1 MTIKKYGD
9 THSRLTPVLPTPVNP
24 SACLAVLRTAI
35 QQPFLRLCAA
45 AFYLLMATAAA
56 AQPDVLPERWLDP
69 ARDSENLPREGSI
82 LFWSGDQQI
91 AGFRNIALLSPVRHI
106 SRGDHVKV
114 LPTAPV
120 DYSNL
125 SYQVDGRQFSLHDFM
140 KHNHVAG
147 LLVLKNGEIVHE
159 AYGLGNREDHL
170 WVSFSMTKSVVS
182 MLTGAAI
189 ADGYIGSV
197 EDLVTDYLPQL
208 KGTSYDNVRVRH
220 VLQMA
225 SGTDWDENYADPQ
238 SDVATSPNDML
249 ALMKFMGSK
258 PRVAEPGERFNY
270 NTGETNLAGAIV
282 RAAIGNNLAAY
293 LTEKIW
299 QPYGMESDATWIS
312 HGPNAGELG
321 GCCISATLRDWGR
334 LAMFAMSNGELAD
347 GTRVLPDNWM
357 MESTRASPG
366 SDNYGYLWWLN
377 GDGSYR
383 ASGIFGQGIYFNP
396 AEDLI
401 VVVQGAWPRA
411 TDPVFASHRDALF
424 NAVRDSLR

>member
-1 MTIKKYGD
+1 MTKIKSGFTFLPSVVIK
-9 THSRLTPVLPTPVNP
+9 PVLTL
-24 SACLAVLRTAI
+24 SATATLLFAVL
-35 QQPFLRLCAA
+35 L
-45 AFYLLMATAAA
+45 YTAAGA
-56 AQPDVLPERWLDP
+56 SAQSSGQLPERWLDP
-69 ARDSENLPREGSI
+69 AQDVQNLPRDGSI

-91 AGFRNIALLSPVRHI
+91 AGFRNIAQLSPVRHI
-106 SRGDHVKV
+106 SRGDDVNE
-114 LPTAPV
+114 LSSTPV
-120 DYSNL
+120 DYSSL
-125 SYQVDGRQFSLHDFM
+125 TYAVDGRQYSLQDYM

-147 LLVLKNGEIVHE
+147 LLILKNGAITHE
-159 AYGLGNREDHL
+159 AYGLGNNEDHL

-189 ADGYIGSV
+189 KDGYIGSV
-197 EDLVTDYLPQL
+197 EDMVTDYLPQL

-238 SDVATSPNDML
+238 SDVATSPNNML
-249 ALMKFMGSK
+249 ELMKFMGSK

-299 QPYGMESDATWIS
+299 KPYGMESDATWIS

-334 LAMFAMSNGELAD
+334 LAMFAMNNGVLED
-347 GTRVLPDNWM
+347 GTEVLPQNWM
-357 MESTRASPG
+357 RDSTQPSPG

-401 VVVQGAWPRA
+401 IVVQGAWPRA
-411 TDPVFASHRDALF
+411 TDPVFAAHRDAMF
-424 NAVRDSLR
+424 AAVRDVSR

>member
-1 MTIKKYGD
+1 MTLQKSAPAFLPPAIAGAALKV
-9 THSRLTPVLPTPVNP
+9 SVVLLT
-24 SACLAVLRTAI
+24 S
-35 QQPFLRLCAA
+35 
-45 AFYLLMATAAA
+45 LLTCGAA
-56 AQPDVLPERWLDP
+56 AQSTSLPERWLDP
-69 ARDSENLPREGSI
+69 AQDAQNLPRDGSI

-91 AGFRNIALLSPVRHI
+91 AGFRNIARLSPVRHI
-106 SRGDHVKV
+106 SRGDNV
-114 LPTAPV
+114 LELPSAPV
-120 DYSNL
+120 DFSALTYR
-125 SYQVDGRQFSLHDFM
+125 VDGEQYTLPDYM

-147 LLVLKNGEIVHE
+147 LLVLKNGSIAHE
-159 AYGLGNREDHL
+159 AYGLGNHENHL

-182 MLTGAAI
+182 LLTGAAI

-197 EDLVTDYLPQL
+197 EDRVTDYLPQL
-208 KGTSYDNVRVRH
+208 KGSAYDNVRVRH

-225 SGTDWDENYADPQ
+225 SGTDWNENYADPQ

-249 ALMKFMGSK
+249 ELMQFMGSK
-258 PRVAEPGERFNY
+258 ARVAAPGERFNY

-299 QPYGMESDATWIS
+299 KPVGMESDATWIS

-334 LAMFAMSNGELAD
+334 LAMFAMDNGVLAD
-347 GTRVLPDNWM
+347 GARVLPDNWM
-357 MESTRASPG
+357 AVSTQPSPA

-383 ASGIFGQGIYFNP
+383 ASGIFGQAIYFNP
-396 AEDLI
+396 ADDLI
-401 VVVQGAWPRA
+401 IVVQGAWPRA
-411 TDPVFASHRDALF
+411 TDPVFAAHRDAFF
-424 NAVRDSLR
+424 NAVRDATR